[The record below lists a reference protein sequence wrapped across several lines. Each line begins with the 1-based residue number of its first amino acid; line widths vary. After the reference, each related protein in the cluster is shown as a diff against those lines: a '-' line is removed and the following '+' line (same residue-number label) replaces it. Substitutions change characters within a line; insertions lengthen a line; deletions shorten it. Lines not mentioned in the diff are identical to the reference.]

1 MKPDSDRWST
11 LIGIAATVLFHGGLV
26 AVTVNSGL
34 KYIYPPPQEKSIV
47 LEFEPEEEIKPI
59 EVEAGKEPRT
69 PDPDVTKPVK
79 LVQKSE
85 APVHKGTKL
94 NEGKE
99 ATVGDKGDVE
109 VPEPKREKEI
119 NQRALFSTANNNKK
133 DTLAPQT
140 ADKASDALNSGHALG
155 NTSKGSTDGQPS
167 AKLEGRSV
175 MGSLPL
181 PADNIQA
188 EGKVVVDI
196 WVDREGNVVRA
207 TVGAH
212 TISDYVLLQDAVKA
226 AKKAK
231 FNTSGSAPDLQQ
243 GTITYKYK
251 LK

>member
-1 MKPDSDRWST
+1 MSLGNDRLST
-11 LIGIAATVLFHGGLV
+11 VIGIAATVLFHGGLV

-34 KYIYPPPQEKSIV
+34 KYIYPPPQEKTI
-47 LEFEPEEEIKPI
+47 LMEFEPEEEVKPI
-59 EVEAGKEPRT
+59 EVAAGKEPRT

-109 VPEPKREKEI
+109 VPEPPREKEI

-140 ADKASDALNSGHALG
+140 ADKPTDALNAGHALG
-155 NTSKGSTDGQPS
+155 NTKNGATDGQPS

-181 PADNIQA
+181 PVDNVKA

-207 TVGAH
+207 TVGSH
-212 TISDYVLLQDAVKA
+212 TISDYALLQDAVKA

-231 FNTSGSAPDLQQ
+231 FNTSSSAPDLQQ
-243 GTITYKYK
+243 GTITYKYR